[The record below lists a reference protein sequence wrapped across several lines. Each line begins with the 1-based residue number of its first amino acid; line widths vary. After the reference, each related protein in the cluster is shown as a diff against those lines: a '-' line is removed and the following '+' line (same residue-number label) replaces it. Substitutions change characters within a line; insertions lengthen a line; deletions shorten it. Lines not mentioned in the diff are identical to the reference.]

1 MAEENSMSLRDDL
14 IRILRDLPDEAT
26 LDQLEYHIGVAI
38 QLHRRL
44 VSTDTSQNLTVA
56 EARAEYEAKSDLA
69 PSASG
74 FTKATIIEALQAEL
88 NEGASLVDA
97 MDYLYYLHQ
106 IEEGLADVDAGRTV
120 THEQLIREIEEWS
133 R

>member
-1 MAEENSMSLRDDL
+1 MSLRDDL